1 MLLGQATDCPANDI
15 CEDGRSKAIGGD
27 VDWMNSRAV
36 ITLLAILAAIAVL
49 CVLRMAAS
57 VFAPVA
63 GALFIIGLAWPLQQS
78 LQRALS
84 KLLALAVVVAVI
96 VCVFIALASIS
107 AWGFGRIGRSVVSD
121 AARFQLLYGN
131 LVQWLDGHGIV
142 IAGVWA
148 DYFNFSSLLRVLQGV
163 TARLNTMISFWVVV
177 VVYVLLGL
185 LDTEAVA
192 RNIRKALSE
201 EKADAII
208 GGALQTAAKLRRY
221 MAVRTVMSLATG
233 TLVCALSALFGL
245 RFAAEWGVIAFTLN
259 YIPFMGPFVATLL
272 PSAYAL
278 AQFGS
283 PEAAIVIFV
292 GLNVIQFVI
301 GSYIE
306 PRVAGY
312 ALAMSPFL
320 VLFSVFSWSF
330 VWGVFGAFIGV
341 PITIAILTFCT
352 RFSATRWIAEILGAP
367 SERDGKFL

>member
-1 MLLGQATDCPANDI
+1 MLLGQATDCPPNHI
-15 CEDGRSKAIGGD
+15 CEDGCSKAIGGD

-63 GALFIIGLAWPLQQS
+63 GALFIIGLVWPLQQS
-78 LQRALS
+78 LQRALP

-107 AWGFGRIGRSVVSD
+107 AWGFGRIGRSVVGD
-121 AARFQLLYGN
+121 AARFQLLYGD
-131 LVQWLDGHGIV
+131 LVHWLDGHGIV

-148 DYFNFSSLLRVLQGV
+148 DYFNFSSLLRVLQGA
-163 TARLNTMISFWVVV
+163 TARLNTMISFWIVV

-208 GGALQTAAKLRRY
+208 GGALHTAAKLRRY

-233 TLVCALSALFGL
+233 TLVWVLSALFGL

-283 PEAAIVIFV
+283 PEAAILIFA
-292 GLNVIQFVI
+292 GLNIIQFVI

-341 PITIAILTFCT
+341 PITIAILTFCA
-352 RFSATRWIAEILGAP
+352 RFSSTRWVAEVLGAP
-367 SERDGKFL
+367 GEPDGRLR

>member
-1 MLLGQATDCPANDI
+1 
-15 CEDGRSKAIGGD
+15 
-27 VDWMNSRAV
+27 MNSRAA
-36 ITLLAILAAIAVL
+36 ITLLTIIAAIAVL
-49 CVLRMAAS
+49 CVLRMAAG

-63 GALFIIGLAWPLQQS
+63 GALFIIGLVWPLQKS
-78 LQRALS
+78 LQRALP
-84 KLLALAVVVAVI
+84 KLLALAVVVSVI

-121 AARFQLLYGN
+121 AARFQLLYGD

-148 DYFNFSSLLRVLQGV
+148 DYFNFSSLLRVLQGA
-163 TARLNTMISFWVVV
+163 TARLNTMISFWIVV

-192 RNIRKALSE
+192 RNVRKALSE
-201 EKADAII
+201 DKADAII

-233 TLVCALSALFGL
+233 TLVWLLSALFGL

-283 PEAAIVIFV
+283 PEAAIFIFA

-341 PITIAILTFCT
+341 PITIAILTFCA
-352 RFSATRWIAEILGAP
+352 RFSSTRWVAEILGAP
-367 SERDGKFL
+367 SERQDKPRPIPG